1 MVWCTLCKRRGHWA
15 SQCYASN
22 NESPGEDELGDC
34 QRCGRDG
41 HSEDQCFAKK
51 DVDGAA
57 IEDEDDKLWCCD
69 YCGKEFDSEK
79 GANYH
84 KIKWCKKKPQHQ
96 PKPTHQPKPQHHST
110 KTRYQQPSHEKKQP
124 PKSLKVSHADAFRL
138 AMDENSKKTEKTPK
152 KGIYVLKL
160 NDGCM
165 YVGKSDNIDARIEQH
180 RNGSAKCAAWCNR
193 HTRSSALQVEK
204 PRTPPSGDDLNA
216 WEQNETLV
224 QMMVHGFDKVRGWR
238 FTKCDPLEYEDLITI
253 KALIPEAA
261 DVCRKCGI
269 KGHFVTSCSASNEK
283 ATWLQNID
291 DTIAKLKVQKLTKRK
306 WNTTAVSDA
315 KKHCSPAQNQQQQ
328 NPHHHHHQQQQQHQ
342 QPQPYHLVGDWRSNP
357 TQQQHHHQHVNCAAS
372 LSGNCTITQ
381 RQMGQK
387 EQMKRQPSKLNV
399 TATASTA
406 CSTAVFFTEQATTG
420 RSKCQV
426 CRKVIAKGELRRGQ
440 RSHDSRFGDV
450 IKFTHLPCSAKAKG
464 AM

>member
-1 MVWCTLCKRRGHWA
+1 MVWCTLCKRPGHWA

-84 KIKWCKKKPQHQ
+84 EIKWCKK
-96 PKPTHQPKPQHHST
+96 KPTHQPKPQHHNT

-269 KGHFVTSCSASNEK
+269 KGHFVTSCSAPNEK

-291 DTIAKLKVQKLTKRK
+291 DTIAKLKMQELTKRK
-306 WNTTAVSDA
+306 WNTTAVSDV

-328 NPHHHHHQQQQQHQ
+328 NPHHHHHQQLKQQHQ

-357 TQQQHHHQHVNCAAS
+357 TQQQQHQQQVNCAAS

-450 IKFTHLPCSAKAKG
+450 IKFTHVPCSAKAKG
-464 AM
+464 SM